1 MAKKAE
7 KPVRKPPT
15 AKAQAPA
22 PAPAKK
28 TAAPTSA
35 SSAAP
40 ANAPAIDTSLAAN
53 TAAALIANKAAKSS
67 GASGTAPSPS
77 KKESAAFK
85 QLKAGL
91 NKPAAG
97 AMGGAF
103 GIAGQEKKS
112 HLPHAGGKQ
121 VGHNQTFGAD
131 VNRTG
136 VPRRT
141 PG

>member
-7 KPVRKPPT
+7 KPVRKAPT
-15 AKAQAPA
+15 KQAEAPA

-28 TAAPTSA
+28 PAAATTATTKPAAAASTS
-35 SSAAP
+35 SSS
-40 ANAPAIDTSLAAN
+40 IDTTLAAN
-53 TAAALIANKAAKSS
+53 TAAALIANKAAKS
-67 GASGTAPSPS
+67 GGGNAPP

-91 NKPAAG
+91 NKPSAG

-103 GIAGQEKKS
+103 GIAGQQKKS

-131 VNRTG
+131 VNRAG